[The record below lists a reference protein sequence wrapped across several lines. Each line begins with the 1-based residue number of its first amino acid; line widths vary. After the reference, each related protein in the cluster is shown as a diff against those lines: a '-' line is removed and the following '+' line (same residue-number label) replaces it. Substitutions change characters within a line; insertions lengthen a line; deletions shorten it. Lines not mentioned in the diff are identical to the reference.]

1 VNYHPSSLS
10 SVATSSGFIAF
21 IIGHLCHAQARI
33 NLASNEIA
41 ATLTAVRAGWL
52 DGDGAVE
59 HLHSVGLLDFV
70 VRERSSR

>member
-1 VNYHPSSLS
+1 VNIQAAS
-10 SVATSSGFIAF
+10 SVATSSGFTSF
-21 IIGHLCHAQARI
+21 IIGHLRHAQARI

-59 HLHSVGLLDFV
+59 HLHSMGLLDFV
-70 VRERSSR
+70 VRERSSQ